1 MAIFWDTGEGRVKK
15 SEKTVTYLM
24 GDAKEEDTFLRVYV
38 TVLLSINNSI
48 TGEIILTIW
57 IPKTFAKKNI
67 KPKTKIYTIILVD
80 LHTKTNYISQQIV
93 YVYQN

>member
-1 MAIFWDTGEGRVKK
+1 
-15 SEKTVTYLM
+15 M
-24 GDAKEEDTFLRVYV
+24 GDAKEEYTFLCVYV
-38 TVLLSINNSI
+38 TVLFKYPSINNSI

-57 IPKTFAKKNI
+57 YPKTFAKKNI